1 MATKKMTPRSGNYSG
16 ANGATAHSCG
26 ETLSQSLADGWT
38 RAQCRAIEIGIG
50 GGFVLL
56 AALEVMFGW

>member
-1 MATKKMTPRSGNYSG
+1 MAMEKATPRSCNYNG
-16 ANGATAHSCG
+16 VNGATAHSCG

-56 AALEVMFGW
+56 AALEVMFRW

>member
-1 MATKKMTPRSGNYSG
+1 MAMEKATRRSRNYNRVNG
-16 ANGATAHSCG
+16 ANAQRNGKTPNA
-26 ETLSQSLADGWT
+26 SLADGWT
-38 RAQCRAIEIGIG
+38 RAQCRAIEIGVG

>member
-16 ANGATAHSCG
+16 ANGAIALRNGKTPKA
-26 ETLSQSLADGWT
+26 SLADGWT

-56 AALEVMFGW
+56 AALEVMFRW